1 MARAASINV
10 IAAFRT
16 ADRAHAARQKLAR
29 AGVRKSDV
37 RLVAFR
43 TDEEREGRT
52 RKSALRSEMQEEVS
66 EGWAGPSIGFMTPS
80 QAKGVFGG
88 VIGGV
93 VIGAL
98 IGTIG
103 GLSWALLAD
112 GPMSDAARFLFVF
125 IPSVIG
131 ISAAGFIIGGA
142 MKPRAEG
149 MERPGKMLDEKK
161 MAAERDTLV
170 SVSVKDESTAVKAR
184 KVLEEAG
191 AERVDAV
198 DASGTP
204 LPPESEP
211 EAKSKPRTK
220 SR

>member
-1 MARAASINV
+1 MARPASINV

-16 ADRAHAARQKLAR
+16 ADRAKGARQKLQR

-43 TDEEREGRT
+43 SEEERKGRT
-52 RKSALRSEMQEEVS
+52 RKAALRSEMQDEVT
-66 EGWAGPSIGFMTPS
+66 EGWAGPSIGFMTPA

-98 IGTIG
+98 FGTIG
-103 GLSWALLAD
+103 GLAWGLFAD
-112 GPMSDAARFLFVF
+112 GPMSGAARFLFVF
-125 IPSVIG
+125 IPCVIG
-131 ISAAGFIIGGA
+131 FSAAGFIIGGA
-142 MKPRAEG
+142 MKPRLEG

-161 MAAERDTLV
+161 MAAERDTLI
-170 SVSVKDESTAVKAR
+170 SVSVKDETTAVKAR

-198 DASGTP
+198 DASGQP

-211 EAKSKPRTK
+211 K
-220 SR
+220 

>member
-1 MARAASINV
+1 MARTAPISV

-16 ADRAHAARQKLAR
+16 AERAKGARQKLQR

-37 RLVAFR
+37 RVVAFR
-43 TDEEREGRT
+43 TEDERNGET
-52 RKSALRSEMQEEVS
+52 RRAALRSEMKDEVT
-66 EGWAGPSIGFMTPS
+66 EGWAGPSIGFLTPA
-80 QAKGVFGG
+80 QAKGVFAG
-88 VIGGV
+88 VLGGV

-98 IGTIG
+98 VGTIG
-103 GLSWALLAD
+103 GLAWGLFAD
-112 GPMSDAARFLFVF
+112 APMSDAGRFLTVF
-125 IPSVIG
+125 IPCVIG
-131 ISAAGFIIGGA
+131 FSAAGFIIGGA
-142 MKPRAEG
+142 MKPRLEG
-149 MERPGKMLDEKK
+149 KENPGKMLDEKK

-204 LPPESEP
+204 LPPEAEP
-211 EAKSKPRTK
+211 K
-220 SR
+220 

>member
-16 ADRAHAARQKLAR
+16 SDGAKGARQELAR

-43 TDEEREGRT
+43 TDEEREGHT
-52 RKSALRSEMQEEVS
+52 RKAALRSEMQDEVS

-88 VIGGV
+88 VIGGA

-103 GLSWALLAD
+103 GLAWALFAD

-131 ISAAGFIIGGA
+131 MSTAGFIIGGA

-161 MAAERDTLV
+161 MATERDTLL
-170 SVSVKDESTAVKAR
+170 SVSVKDENAALKAR

-211 EAKSKPRTK
+211 R
-220 SR
+220 